1 MADIF
6 PLVADFFLLMAD
18 VFWFTADIFLL
29 QNHAGLLHRDADLL
43 HRDADLLHRMAPLL
57 IRIVSGSKSV
67 NFVFIKVKFT
77 GYKVTFNLKLT
88 QVLAGFFPC
97 LRQTGPLLANHYCV

>member
-1 MADIF
+1 M
-6 PLVADFFLLMAD
+6 LMAD

-29 QNHAGLLHRDADLL
+29 QNHAGLL

>member
-29 QNHAGLLHRDADLL
+29 QNHAGLL